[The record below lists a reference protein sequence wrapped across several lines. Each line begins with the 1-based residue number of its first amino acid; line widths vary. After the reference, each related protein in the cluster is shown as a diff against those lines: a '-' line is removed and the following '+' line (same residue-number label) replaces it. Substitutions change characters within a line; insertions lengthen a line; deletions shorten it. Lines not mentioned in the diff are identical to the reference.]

1 MCFSLKTLRSI
12 IRTGYPILVELID
25 LVELCYNF
33 SISYD
38 LIQIFKFL
46 TQIPDQGFPT
56 GVKMGEGGGGVES
69 IHGGEASKERGNIL
83 LLSLTRK
90 NICNLIG

>member
-38 LIQIFKFL
+38 LIQIFKFP

-56 GVKMGEGGGGVES
+56 GVKMGGGAGGLS
-69 IHGGEASKERGNIL
+69 QYMGGRLPRKGEIL
-83 LLSLTRK
+83 LLLLTRK